1 MESCNPTLT
10 LKEERLKLVKDGS
23 GDLVDLIN
31 FKRLVESLWYLIDT
45 PLDIMYGVV
54 GRFIETPR

>member
-31 FKRLVESLWYLIDT
+31 FKRLVESL
-45 PLDIMYGVV
+45 
-54 GRFIETPR
+54 